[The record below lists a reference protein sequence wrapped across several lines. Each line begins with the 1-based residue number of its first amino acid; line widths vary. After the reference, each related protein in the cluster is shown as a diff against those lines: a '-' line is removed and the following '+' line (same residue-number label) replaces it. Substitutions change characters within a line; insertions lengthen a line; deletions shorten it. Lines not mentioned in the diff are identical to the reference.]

1 MTTETAP
8 TPNTTV
14 AEDVPTAAGK
24 QPRFAVSSLISNL
37 RDYGLVLALIAIML
51 FFQVTTGGTLFK
63 PVNLSNLV
71 QQNSFIIVMALG
83 MLLVIVS
90 GHIDLSVGSV
100 AGFIGA
106 LAAMMMVIWPLGFFS
121 NPLVVSIICLA
132 VGAAIGAAQ
141 GYWIAYHR
149 IPSFIVTLAGMLIF
163 RGVCQALLGGGSS
176 VGPLPD
182 DFKALSSGFLPD
194 IIGGLTL
201 VPPTVNAAGK
211 TIVGSGLTLH
221 MTTVVIGLLGVAAYV
236 FFGLRARRTR
246 ERHGHEAEPF
256 ALFVGKTAVTGLLA
270 LFLVYQFATY
280 KGLPIVLVV
289 MAVLIGLFM
298 FVTKMTT
305 IGRRVYA
312 MGGNLKAAQLS
323 GIKTDRL
330 TLLVFVNMGVLSAL
344 GGLIIAARLG
354 QAVPAAGLGS
364 ELDVIAAVFI
374 GGASAMG
381 GVGQVVGSVV
391 GGFIMGVMN
400 NGMSIVGVNIDWQ
413 QVVKGLVLL
422 GAVVFDVYNK
432 NKG

>member
-8 TPNTTV
+8 SPQTGV
-14 AEDVPTAAGK
+14 AEDV
-24 QPRFAVSSLISNL
+24 QPGTRVPVSSLINNL
-37 RDYGLVLALIAIML
+37 RDYGLLLALVLIML
-51 FFQVTTGGTLFK
+51 VFQYFTNGTMFK
-63 PVNLSNLV
+63 PLNLSNLV

-100 AGFIGA
+100 AGFSGA
-106 LAAMMMVIWPLGFFS
+106 MVSLMMVSWPLGIFS
-121 NPLVVSIICLA
+121 NPLVASILCLMLGA
-132 VGAAIGAAQ
+132 VVGAAQ
-141 GYWIAYHR
+141 GYWIAYHK

-163 RGVCQALLGGGSS
+163 RGLCQALLGGMGS

-182 DFKALSSGFLPD
+182 DFKALSSGFIPD
-194 IIGGLTL
+194 FIGPLTL
-201 VPPTVNAAGK
+201 VPPIVNGAGK
-211 TIVGSGLTLH
+211 TIIGSGIVLH
-221 MTTVVIGLLGVAAYV
+221 MTSIVIGIIGVLAYIW
-236 FFGLRARRTR
+236 FGFTTRRTR
-246 ERHGHEAEPF
+246 ERRGHTAEPF
-256 ALFVGKTAVTGLLA
+256 VLFAIKTLVVSALG
-270 LFLVYQFATY
+270 LFLVFQFANY
-280 KGLPIVLVV
+280 KGLPVVLIV
-289 MAVLIGLFM
+289 MSVLIGLFM
-298 FVTKMTT
+298 FVTKKTT

-312 MGGNLKAAQLS
+312 MGGNIKAAQLS
-323 GIKTDRL
+323 GIKTERL
-330 TLLVFVNMGVLSAL
+330 TMLVFTNMGVLSAL
-344 GGLIIAARLG
+344 GGLIIAARQG

-381 GVGQVVGSVV
+381 GVGQVVGTVV

-413 QVVKGLVLL
+413 QVVKGCVLL

>member
-1 MTTETAP
+1 MTTDTAP
-8 TPNTTV
+8 APQSSV
-14 AEDVPTAAGK
+14 AEDVATG
-24 QPRFAVSSLISNL
+24 PRFAVSALVTNL
-37 RDYGLVLALIAIML
+37 RDYGLILALIAIMV
-51 FFQVTTGGTLFK
+51 FFQLTTGTLFR
-63 PVNLSNLV
+63 PLNLSNLV

-83 MLLVIVS
+83 MLLVIVA

-106 LAAMMMVIWPLGFFS
+106 LGAMMMVIWPLGIFS
-121 NPLVVSIICLA
+121 NPLVVSIVCLII
-132 VGAAIGAAQ
+132 GGLIGAAQ

-163 RGVCQALLGGGSS
+163 RGMCQALLGGGSS

-182 DFKALSSGFLPD
+182 PFKQLSSGFIPD
-194 IIGGLTL
+194 LIGSLTL
-201 VPPTVNAAGK
+201 VAPTVNAAGK
-211 TIVGSGLTLH
+211 TIVGSGVVLH
-221 MTTVVIGLLGVAAYV
+221 STTMLIGIIGALAY
-236 FFGLRARRTR
+236 FYFGLQARRTR
-246 ERHGHEAEPF
+246 ERHGYRAEPF
-256 ALFVGKTAVTGLLA
+256 ALFAVKTAVIAALA
-270 LFLVYQFATY
+270 LFLVYQFASY
-280 KGLPIVLVV
+280 KGFPIVLVV
-289 MAVLIGLFM
+289 MGLLIGLFV
-298 FVTKMTT
+298 FVTKRTT

-312 MGGNLKAAQLS
+312 MGGNIKAAQLS
-323 GIKTDRL
+323 GIKTERL
-330 TLLVFVNMGVLSAL
+330 TLFVFINMGVLSAL

-354 QAVPAAGLGS
+354 QAVPAAGSGS

-381 GVGQVVGSVV
+381 GVGQVAGSVV

-400 NGMSIVGVNIDWQ
+400 NGMSIMGVNVDWQ

>member
-1 MTTETAP
+1 MTVESSPSPQTG
-8 TPNTTV
+8 V
-14 AEDVPTAAGK
+14 AQDTHE
-24 QPRFAVSSLISNL
+24 PRVAVSALVTNL
-37 RDYGLVLALIAIML
+37 REYGLVLALIIIML
-51 FFQVTTGGTLFK
+51 FFQFTTDGTLFK
-63 PVNLSNLV
+63 PLNLSNLV

-83 MLLVIVS
+83 MLLVIVA

-106 LAAMMMVIWPLGFFS
+106 LGANMMVTWQLGLLS
-121 NPLVVSIICLA
+121 NPLVASIVCLA

-149 IPSFIVTLAGMLIF
+149 IPSFIVTLGGMLIF
-163 RGVCQALLGGGSS
+163 RGLCQAMLGGGLS
-176 VGPLPD
+176 VGPLPVS
-182 DFKALSSGFLPD
+182 FKELSSGFIPELL
-194 IIGGLTL
+194 GVWTL

-211 TIVGSGLTLH
+211 TIFGSGVQLQ
-221 MTTVVIGLLGVAAYV
+221 MTSVILGLIGVAAYAW
-236 FFGLRARRTR
+236 FGLSARRTR
-246 ERHGHEAEPF
+246 ERHGYQAEPF
-256 ALFVGKTAVTGLLA
+256 ALFVVKTLIVSLLT
-270 LFLVYQFATY
+270 LFLVYQFAIY

-289 MAVLIGLFM
+289 MGLLIGLFV
-298 FVTKMTT
+298 FVTKRMV

-312 MGGNLKAAQLS
+312 LGGNPKAAQLS
-323 GIKTDRL
+323 GIKTERL
-330 TLLVFVNMGVLSAL
+330 TLYVFINMGVLSAL

-381 GVGQVVGSVV
+381 GVGQVIATVV

-400 NGMSIVGVNIDWQ
+400 NGMSIMGVNVDWQ

-432 NKG
+432 NKA

>member
-1 MTTETAP
+1 MTIDTSPAP
-8 TPNTTV
+8 QSGV
-14 AEDVPTAAGK
+14 ADDM
-24 QPRFAVSSLISNL
+24 QQRPRVAVSALVTNL
-37 RDYGLVLALIAIML
+37 REYGLVLALIIIMV
-51 FFQVTTGGTLFK
+51 FFQFTTDGTLFK
-63 PVNLSNLV
+63 PLNLSNLV

-83 MLLVIVS
+83 MLLVIVA

-106 LAAMMMVIWPLGFFS
+106 LAANMMVTWQLGLLS
-121 NPLVVSIICLA
+121 NPLVASIVCLI

-149 IPSFIVTLAGMLIF
+149 IPSFIVTLGGMLIF
-163 RGVCQALLGGGSS
+163 RGLCQAMLGGGLS
-176 VGPLPD
+176 VGPLPV
-182 DFKALSSGFLPD
+182 DFKELSSGFIPEVL
-194 IIGGLTL
+194 GVWTL
-201 VPPTVNAAGK
+201 VEPTVNAAGK
-211 TIVGSGLTLH
+211 TIVGSGVQLQ
-221 MTTVVIGLLGVAAYV
+221 MTSVVLGLIGVAAYAW
-236 FFGLRARRTR
+236 FGLSARRTR
-246 ERHGHEAEPF
+246 ERHGYQAEPF
-256 ALFVGKTAVTGLLA
+256 ALFAVKTMVISLLA
-270 LFLVYQFATY
+270 LFLVYQFAVY

-289 MAVLIGLFM
+289 MGLLIGLFV
-298 FVTKMTT
+298 FVTRRMV

-312 MGGNLKAAQLS
+312 LGGNPKAAQLS
-323 GIKTDRL
+323 GIKTERL
-330 TLLVFVNMGVLSAL
+330 TLYVFINMGVLSAL

-381 GVGQVVGSVV
+381 GVGQVIATVV

-400 NGMSIVGVNIDWQ
+400 NGMSIMGVNVDWQ

-432 NKG
+432 NKA

>member
-1 MTTETAP
+1 MTIESAP
-8 TPNTTV
+8 APQSGV
-14 AEDVPTAAGK
+14 AEDVQQK
-24 QPRFAVSSLISNL
+24 RRVAVSALVDNL
-37 RDYGLVLALIAIML
+37 RDYGLILALVAIMI
-51 FFQVTTGGTLFK
+51 FFQFTTDGTLFK
-63 PVNLSNLV
+63 PLNLSNLV

-83 MLLVIVS
+83 MLLVIVA

-106 LAAMMMVIWPLGFFS
+106 LAANMMVTWQLGVLS
-121 NPLVVSIICLA
+121 NPLVASVICLA
-132 VGAAIGAAQ
+132 AGAAIGAAQ

-163 RGVCQALLGGGSS
+163 RGLCQAMLGGGLS
-176 VGPLPD
+176 VGPLPNV
-182 DFKALSSGFLPD
+182 FKELSSGFIPEFL
-194 IIGGLTL
+194 GTLTL

-211 TIVGSGLTLH
+211 TVFGSGLSLQL
-221 MTTVVIGLLGVAAYV
+221 TTVAIGIAGVLAYAYIGLKS
-236 FFGLRARRTR
+236 RWTR
-246 ERHGHEAEPF
+246 EKHGYQAEPF
-256 ALFVGKTAVTGLLA
+256 ALFAVKTVVTSALA
-270 LFLVYQFATY
+270 LFLVYEFATY
-280 KGLPIVLVV
+280 RGFPIVLMV
-289 MAVLIGLFM
+289 MAALIVLFV
-298 FVTKMTT
+298 FVTKRMT
-305 IGRRVYA
+305 IGRRIYA
-312 MGGNLKAAQLS
+312 MGGNIKAAQLS
-323 GIKTDRL
+323 GIKTERL
-330 TLLVFVNMGVLSAL
+330 TLLVFINMGVLSAL

-381 GVGQVVGSVV
+381 GVGQVIGTVV

-400 NGMSIVGVNIDWQ
+400 NGMSIMGVNVDWQ

>member
-1 MTTETAP
+1 MTTESAPAPQTGTAQ
-8 TPNTTV
+8 
-14 AEDVPTAAGK
+14 DVVPGNRV
-24 QPRFAVSSLISNL
+24 PVSSLVNNL
-37 RDYGLVLALIAIML
+37 RDYGLLLALIAVML
-51 FFQVTTGGTLFK
+51 VFQYFTNGTMFK
-63 PVNLSNLV
+63 PLNLSNLV

-100 AGFIGA
+100 AGFTGA
-106 LAAMMMVIWPLGFFS
+106 LAAMMMVIWPLGIFS
-121 NPLVVSIICLA
+121 NPLVVSIICLF
-132 VGAAIGAAQ
+132 VGAAVGAAQ
-141 GYWIAYHR
+141 GYWIAYHK
-149 IPSFIVTLAGMLIF
+149 IPSFIVTLAGMLVF
-163 RGVCQALLGGGSS
+163 RGLCQALLGGGSS

-182 DFKALSSGFLPD
+182 PFKALSSGFIPD
-194 IIGGLTL
+194 LIGPLTL
-201 VPPTVNAAGK
+201 IPPLVNAAGK
-211 TIVGSGLTLH
+211 TVQGSGIVLH
-221 MTTVVIGLLGVAAYV
+221 MTTIVIGLIAVLAYV
-236 FFGLRARRTR
+236 WFGLAARRTR
-246 ERHGHEAEPF
+246 ERRGHRSEPF
-256 ALFVGKTAVTGLLA
+256 GLFAFKTLVVAALA
-270 LFLVYQFATY
+270 LFLFYQFANY

-289 MAVLIGLFM
+289 MSLLIGLFM
-298 FVTKMTT
+298 FITKKTT

-312 MGGNLKAAQLS
+312 MGGNIKAAQLS
-323 GIKTDRL
+323 GIKTERL

-344 GGLIIAARLG
+344 GGLIIAARQG

-381 GVGQVVGSVV
+381 GVGQVVGTVV

>member
-8 TPNTTV
+8 TPHTTV
-14 AEDVPTAAGK
+14 AEDVPETGAK
-24 QPRFAVSSLISNL
+24 PRFAASALINNL

-51 FFQVTTGGTLFK
+51 FFQYTTGGTLFK

-106 LAAMMMVIWPLGFFS
+106 LAATMMVIWPLGVLS
-121 NPLVVSIICLA
+121 NPLVVSIICLI

-163 RGVCQALLGGGSS
+163 RGMCQALLGGGSS

-194 IIGGLTL
+194 FIGTLTL

-211 TIVGSGLTLH
+211 TILGSGMTLH
-221 MTTVVIGLLGVAAYV
+221 MTTVVIGIVGVIAYV
-236 FFGLRARRTR
+236 FFGLRARKTR
-246 ERHGHEAEPF
+246 ERHGYEAEPF
-256 ALFVGKTAVTGLLA
+256 PLFAGKTFVIGALA

-280 KGLPIVLVV
+280 KGLPIVLLV
-289 MAVLIGLFM
+289 MAVLIALFV
-298 FVTKMTT
+298 FVTKKTT
-305 IGRRVYA
+305 IGRRIYA
-312 MGGNLKAAQLS
+312 MGGNIKAAQLS

-330 TLLVFVNMGVLSAL
+330 TLLVFMNMGVLSAL

-381 GVGQVVGSVV
+381 GVGQVAGSVV

-400 NGMSIVGVNIDWQ
+400 NGMSIIGVNIDWQ